1 MIIPEN
7 FIPLFMYL
15 AVFMILKSFKNKVG
29 KPTSTPLPLNL
40 EGLGHFAAASR
51 FSDMILFRRS
61 AILAERFCFIGR
73 NFL

>member
-40 EGLGHFAAASR
+40 EGLGHFAAPDAYCA
-51 FSDMILFRRS
+51 
-61 AILAERFCFIGR
+61 AI
-73 NFL
+73 NFHVHPCA